1 MDTGL
6 SEFVKKL
13 PLVTLPVLNMQEI
26 SNQVFVLSFEQT
38 KDFLPGQVV
47 ALTLD
52 PQIAPRLY
60 SLCSAPDDTNNSI
73 LFNVKADGQLSPRL
87 AQLKTADTIQVS
99 APFGAFLGDEKP
111 AWWIAAGTGVAP
123 YRSMMRA
130 GLSANKWLIHGGR
143 TAASFYFHNEFLE
156 TFGER
161 YVRCCSQEKGEGLH
175 EGRLTQWL
183 HDCNEIPVRQMFYLC
198 GSSEMVVEVRDI
210 LIAKGVEIENIMSE
224 IYF

>member
-1 MDTGL
+1 MDNGL
-6 SEFVKKL
+6 SVFVKKL
-13 PLVTLPVLNMQEI
+13 PLITLPVLNIQEI
-26 SNQVFVLSFEQT
+26 SDQVFVLDFERT

-52 PQIAPRLY
+52 QQVAPRLY

-73 LFNVKADGQLSPRL
+73 LFNVKADGLLSPRL
-87 AQLKTADTIQVS
+87 AQLKIGDNIQVT
-99 APFGAFLGDEKP
+99 APFGLFLGDEKP

-130 GLSANKWLIHGGR
+130 GMSANKWLIHGGR
-143 TAASFYFHNEFLE
+143 TAASFYFQNEFLE
-156 TFGER
+156 SMGER

-183 HDCNEIPVRQMFYLC
+183 RDATEIPAHQMFYLC
-198 GSSEMVVEVRDI
+198 GSAEMVVEVRDI
-210 LIAKGVEIENIMSE
+210 LISKGVEIENIMSE